1 VTSPYRTPPGPP
13 KPDDEQ
19 EISAVAALVV
29 FVVLLSVLIGQFA
42 PRNRSE
48 DSEPVGHGHGGYGG
62 HAFAG
67 GRR

>member
-1 VTSPYRTPPGPP
+1 MTSPYRTPPGLR

-19 EISAVAALVV
+19 EISAAAALVV

-42 PRNRSE
+42 PRDQSE
-48 DSEPVGHGHGGYGG
+48 DSEPRGRGHGGYAG

-67 GRR
+67 GRH